1 MLRNGMVFFLLLALS
16 FLVFGTVI
24 NGEVITV
31 DDPHQLQ
38 QIEKR
43 HAWNL
48 ERTFFRNKTTGLYY
62 RPLITLSFT
71 ADKLLWNA
79 DPRMMRSVNIILH
92 TLNAFLVFFL
102 ARFLFSGCIWRNT
115 LSVISAVLFLW
126 HPLTTESVN
135 WISGRTDVL
144 AATFVFS
151 SAVSLLSFRAQ
162 RKWFYF
168 LLAVGLLFCGV
179 LAKETAIAFLAG
191 FVFLLWA
198 RGNAHDLTFKG
209 FFCRSGV
216 LFLLLSIVSV
226 TAWSCFFYLR
236 ELVLKDDSSRIAL
249 TLRVMDMDWGYTFFI
264 SMRALGFY
272 LKKIFV
278 PFPLNFAIYE
288 VDPLYELLAILSLP
302 LLYYLFVKRSLA
314 GGYVLSGVALISPAF
329 PIAFN
334 QIAWTPF
341 AERYVYISL
350 GFVLP
355 AFVYFVSEL
364 NLKNV
369 VRFGVLV
376 SLVLACGLVTF
387 QRSVT
392 WKTNEALW
400 EDTVEKSPI
409 SQKAWNNYGV
419 ALQEQGRYE
428 EAGKIFSI
436 AASKTKFGYRD
447 KYDINMAVSM
457 MSRHDYNNAQQK
469 LLEVLKLSSGTSNR
483 ALNVLL
489 EVADAEAAHHDERIS
504 EVQSTLQRLA
514 ATTGKPGYYYQLG
527 RLAKSLKQNEEAMCF
542 FRKAYEVAL
551 DSDPVKEK
559 AEKALNSLL

>member
-1 MLRNGMVFFLLLALS
+1 MLRSTVLLFMLLALA
-16 FLVFGTVI
+16 FLIFGAVI

-43 HAWNL
+43 HAWNV
-48 ERTFFRNKTTGLYY
+48 EKTFIRKNTTGLYY

-71 ADKLLWNA
+71 ADKMLWSA
-79 DPRMMRSVNIILH
+79 DPRMMRSVNIVLH
-92 TLNAFLVFFL
+92 AFNAFLVFFL
-102 ARFLFSGCIWRNT
+102 ARFLFSGCNWCNSFSFICA
-115 LSVISAVLFLW
+115 ILFLW

-144 AATFVFS
+144 AATFVYF
-151 SAVSLLSFRAQ
+151 SAVCLLYFRSQKKWSYLFLSL
-162 RKWFYF
+162 
-168 LLAVGLLFCGV
+168 GLLICGL

-191 FVFLLWA
+191 IVFLLWA
-198 RGNAHDLTFKG
+198 QDDAPRFNVKNVLNRT
-209 FFCRSGV
+209 GV
-216 LFLLLSIVSV
+216 LFLFLSLV
-226 TAWSCFFYLR
+226 TVAAWSCFFYLR
-236 ELVLKDDSSRIAL
+236 DLVLKDDSSRIAL
-249 TLRVMDMDWGYTFFI
+249 TLRVMDTDWGHTFFI

-272 LKKIFV
+272 IKKVFL
-278 PFPLNFAIYE
+278 PLPLNFAIFE
-288 VDPLYELLAILSLP
+288 VDPLYELLAFLVLFF
-302 LLYYLFVKRSLA
+302 LYYLFIKRSLA
-314 GGYVLSGVALISPAF
+314 GGYVLTGVALISPAF

-350 GFVLP
+350 GFILP

-364 NLKNV
+364 KLKKV
-369 VRFGVLV
+369 VRFGFLAVLV
-376 SLVLACGLVTF
+376 VACGVVTY
-387 QRSVT
+387 QRSVI

-400 EDTVEKSPI
+400 KDTVEKSPI

-428 EAGKIFSI
+428 EAENIFSI

-457 MSRHDYNNAQQK
+457 MSRHDYYNAKKK
-469 LLEVLKLSSGTSNR
+469 LLKVLELSSGTSNR

-489 EVADAEAAHHDERIS
+489 EVADAEAIRRDERIS
-504 EVQSTLQRLA
+504 EIRSTLQRLA
-514 ATTGKPGYYYQLG
+514 NTSGKPGYYYQLG
-527 RLAKSLKQNEEAMCF
+527 RLAKSLKQNDEARSF
-542 FRKAYEVAL
+542 FEKAYEVAL
-551 DSDPVKEK
+551 DSDPIKEK
-559 AEKALNSLL
+559 AEKALSSLP